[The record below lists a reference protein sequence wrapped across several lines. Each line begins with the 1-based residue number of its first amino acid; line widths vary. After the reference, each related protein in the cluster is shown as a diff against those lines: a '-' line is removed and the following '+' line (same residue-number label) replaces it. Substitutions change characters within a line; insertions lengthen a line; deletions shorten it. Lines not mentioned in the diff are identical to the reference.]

1 MMRSYLTLVS
11 RYDYDVSATVQTCPL
26 QLTKSIPPDRNLKKY
41 DEAFGPDFKGSDG
54 KALTVMA
61 TFDYEAQ
68 NMDEL
73 TFTKGNQYFDT
84 HLHTAHH
91 TYTA

>member
-1 MMRSYLTLVS
+1 MLCTFYLSNVDHNS
-11 RYDYDVSATVQTCPL
+11 
-26 QLTKSIPPDRNLKKY
+26 DRNLKKY
-41 DEAFGPDFKGSDG
+41 DEGFGPDFKGSDG

-73 TFTKGNQYFDT
+73 TFTKGKLT
-84 HLHTAHH
+84 TKLA
-91 TYTA
+91 AVP